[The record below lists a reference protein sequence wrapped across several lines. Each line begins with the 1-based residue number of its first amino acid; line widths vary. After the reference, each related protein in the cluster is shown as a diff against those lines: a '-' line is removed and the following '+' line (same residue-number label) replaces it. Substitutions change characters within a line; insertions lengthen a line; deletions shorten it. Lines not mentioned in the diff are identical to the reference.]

1 MAAGH
6 ALAKEDVDGGP
17 VLEVAQIDLAHD
29 AGARQAGLAPG
40 WEAALQDE
48 RTDDGGEEEAAAGIV
63 AVEAIGGDEGQ
74 RNAVVVDWLAEVEED
89 AASATVRQL

>member
-1 MAAGH
+1 MATGCAV
-6 ALAKEDVDGGP
+6 AREDFDGAP
-17 VLEVAQIDLAHD
+17 VFEVAQIDTAHND
-29 AGARQAGLAPG
+29 GARQAGLAPG

-48 RTDDGGEEEAAAGIV
+48 RTDDDGEEAAAAGIV

-74 RNAVVVDWLAEVEED
+74 QNAVVVGWLAEVEED